1 MRVAKLIG
9 RTLALLLV
17 VAVAAMSAWLWHSG
31 YRVYIVHT
39 GSMSPTYK
47 PGTLVIDGPA
57 TGKYHPGE
65 VITFRHSSLT
75 TDVVSHRITNITPQG
90 IIHTKGDA
98 NPSPDVWNIR
108 PDQVR
113 GTLLSDIPGG
123 GYVLEYLKQPA
134 GIGSIVTTIFAGI
147 MLWGIFFTPEAA
159 ETAIEVADEAAIEET
174 AARDPGDVTR
184 MRVTNHPVNLKKTL
198 TGAAQVT

>member
-1 MRVAKLIG
+1 MRVVKWIG

-17 VAVAAMSAWLWHSG
+17 AGIIGTTAWVWHSG
-31 YRVYIVHT
+31 YRIYIVHT

-47 PGTLVIDGPA
+47 PGTLVIDGPP

-75 TDVVSHRITNITPQG
+75 TDVVSHRITDITPQG

-98 NPSPDVWNIR
+98 NASADVWNIR

-113 GTLLSDIPGG
+113 GTLIGDIPDGG
-123 GYVLEYLKQPA
+123 FVFEYLKQPA
-134 GIGSIVTTIFAGI
+134 GIGSIVTTLFAGI
-147 MLWGIFFTPEAA
+147 MLWGIFFNPEAA
-159 ETAIEVADEAAIEET
+159 EVETDALTEAET
-174 AARDPGDVTR
+174 QSARGVTR
-184 MRVTNHPVNLKKTL
+184 MRVTNHPVNLKKAL
-198 TGAAQVT
+198 TGTAQVT